1 MERKHMNMVKKVLAP
16 LRILKQKG
24 VYRMENRPGISVG
37 KRKILVIE
45 SDDWGSIRVPSK
57 MVHDKLNKSGAALDS
72 DPFTKY
78 DGLERKED
86 LERLF
91 SVLSRYRDCNGN
103 HPVIT
108 PFYVMRNAN
117 FSKIIDS
124 GYNTFSDEIFLNTY
138 EKYGENSKSVL
149 DIIRQGIEE
158 HIFFPELHCLEHLN
172 VHDWMIDLQRNR
184 EDTRLACRN
193 GMYGLGT
200 NFNERNLYGY
210 MDAFHNRCG
219 EQVQEYR
226 KLIETA
232 VSDFESLMG
241 YVPEAFTAPCY
252 IWDPAFENILY
263 ENGLKYICGANY
275 QLVPSEPTYDSF
287 KRVNHYVGQR
297 NLNGQLYLNRN
308 VDLEL
313 MYGWEETPSIALRQI
328 EAAFS
333 QNKPAVISIHRV
345 NFSTRVSR
353 NSDVWI
359 RQFEE
364 VIQKCIKKWPTIE
377 FMTSR
382 DLGKVYDKMMN
393 RQNEDE

>member
-1 MERKHMNMVKKVLAP
+1 MNLAKKVLTP

-24 VYRMENRPGISVG
+24 VYRMANRPGVSVG
-37 KRKILVIE
+37 ERKILVIE

-78 DGLERKED
+78 DGLERIED

-91 SVLSRYRDCNGN
+91 SVLIKYEDCNGN

-108 PFYVMRNAN
+108 PFYAMRNAN
-117 FSKIIDS
+117 FDEIINA
-124 GYNTFSDEIFLNTY
+124 GYGVFFDEIFLSTY
-138 EKYGENSKSVL
+138 EKYGENSKAVL
-149 DIIRQGIEE
+149 DTIRQGIRE
-158 HIFFPELHCLEHLN
+158 HIFIPELHCLEHLN
-172 VHDWMIDLQRNR
+172 VHDWMQDLQQGR
-184 EDTRLACRN
+184 EDTCLACKN
-193 GMYGLGT
+193 GMYGLGS
-200 NFNERNLYGY
+200 NFSERNPYGY

-219 EQVQEYR
+219 EQIQEYR

-241 YVPEAFTAPCY
+241 YAPEAFTAPCY
-252 IWDPAFENILY
+252 IWDPAVENTLH

-275 QLVPSEPTYDSF
+275 QLVPSEPTFDTF
-287 KRVNHYVGQR
+287 KKISHFVGQR

-333 QNKPAVISIHRV
+333 QSKPAVISIHRV

-359 RQFEE
+359 KQFEE
-364 VIQKCIKKWPTIE
+364 VIQTCIKKWPTIE

-382 DLGKVYDKMMN
+382 DLGKVYDEIMN
-393 RQNEDE
+393 R